1 MKMINDAEL
10 QSIEEIKSINSII
23 RKLNRERR
31 MEEILEYIY
40 PTIAA
45 ITFILILVICNVLAT
60 NDFLK

>member
-1 MKMINDAEL
+1 MINDAEL